1 MGDWLGLLFFTLLIV
16 AIFFTLRML
25 ANPKIRT
32 SEEFERDAA
41 KSASMLGI
49 TMNVLHG
56 ILDSPETRAKEIR
69 MQLKGGGYRRKKS
82 DGKANGRDLNE
93 ETSSISSDVP

>member
-1 MGDWLGLLFFTLLIV
+1 MGDWAGLLFFILLIV

-32 SEEFERDAA
+32 SDEFERSAA

-49 TMNVLHG
+49 YMNVLHG
-56 ILDSPETRAKEIR
+56 ILDSPETKAKEVR
-69 MQLKGGGYRRKKS
+69 MELKGGTYRKKKS

-93 ETSSISSDVP
+93 ENITD